1 MPLDERAAQA
11 LVADRI
17 VDITTTGRK
26 TGQSRRVEI
35 GVWAVS
41 DGYVINGRPGRA
53 RGWYANLLAHPEFT
67 VHVKK
72 SLQADLPA
80 RATPVTETEE
90 RRRIITELAVMRPAE
105 IDVEDRVARSP
116 LVRVEFL

>member
-1 MPLDERAAQA
+1 MPPDERATAA
-11 LVADRI
+11 LKADRI

-26 TGQSRRVEI
+26 TGQPRRIEI

-41 DGYVINGRPGRA
+41 DGYVINGRPGRP

-72 SLQADLPA
+72 SLQADLRA

-90 RRRIITELAVMRPAE
+90 RRRIVTELAAMRPAE